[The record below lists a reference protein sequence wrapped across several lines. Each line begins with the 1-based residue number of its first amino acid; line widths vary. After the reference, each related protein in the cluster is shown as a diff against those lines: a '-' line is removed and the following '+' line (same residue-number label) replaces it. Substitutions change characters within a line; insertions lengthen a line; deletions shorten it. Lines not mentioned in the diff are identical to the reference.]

1 MGSLG
6 THIYQTARSVARRV
20 DGLRY
25 WSTLHPRSPTRLLG
39 LTYASERM
47 GDGAGAQLFRSYGIY
62 ALSRLLGIPY
72 IHTPLQWLNYQGI
85 VAFQKNE
92 ADPELIKRYN
102 DLFSIPSDMA
112 SPENVSTHVIDTVDL
127 GALSRLK
134 TQAVRSGEFQLAR
147 IVSPFRITDTYPDCY
162 ESLKRIS
169 PFPFQPSKSVRIA
182 VHVRWGDLLFRES
195 QRLLGIDYYLNVIR
209 RLEGILD
216 ELKLDRQYEL
226 YTELPTKSQPQG
238 LGGES
243 VHDTKSNG
251 LDSDAEAR
259 MIAQFDAVPN
269 LVKYINTDPI
279 EAIQRMATAH
289 VVIMSHSAFSY
300 LPSLLNVRGVVIYH
314 RFWHMPLRDWV
325 IASDGGRFSKRSLV
339 RRLQAATID

>member
-6 THIYQTARSVARRV
+6 THFYQSVRSVARRV

-62 ALSRLLGIPY
+62 ALSRLLGISY
-72 IHTPLQWLNYQGI
+72 IHTPLQRLNYQGI
-85 VAFQKNE
+85 VAFQNNE
-92 ADPELIKRYN
+92 TDPGLINRYN

-112 SPENVSTHVIDTVDL
+112 VPENVSTHVIDTVDL
-127 GALSRLK
+127 GDLSRLK

-147 IVSPFRITDTYPDCY
+147 IVSPFRITDTYPECY

-169 PFPFQPSKSVRIA
+169 PFPFQPSRPMRIA
-182 VHVRWGDLLFRES
+182 VHVRRGDLLFRES

-209 RLEGILD
+209 RLEVILD

-226 YTELPTKSQPQG
+226 YTELPTKSPPQG
-238 LGGES
+238 LDGES
-243 VHDTKSNG
+243 SRDPALNG
-251 LDSDAEAR
+251 LDSNAEAR

-279 EAIQRMATAH
+279 EAIERMATAS

-300 LPSLLNVRGVVIYH
+300 LPSLLNVRGVIIYH
-314 RFWHMPLRDWV
+314 RFWHMPLRNWV
-325 IASDGGRFSKRSLV
+325 IASDGGRFSKRKLV
-339 RRLQAATID
+339 RRIQAAASD

>member
-1 MGSLG
+1 MGSL
-6 THIYQTARSVARRV
+6 TTQIYQTARFVARRV
-20 DGLRY
+20 GGLRY
-25 WSTLHPRSPTRLLG
+25 RPLLHPRSPTRLLG
-39 LTYASERM
+39 LTYASDRA
-47 GDGAGAQLFRSYGIY
+47 GDGAGAQLLRSYAIY
-62 ALSRLLGIPY
+62 ALSRLLRFPY
-72 IHTPLQWLNYQGI
+72 IHTPMAGLNYQGI

-92 ADPELIKRYN
+92 TDPELIKRYN
-102 DLFSIPSDMA
+102 DLFTIPSDMA
-112 SPENVSTHVIDTVDL
+112 VPENVSNHVIHTVDL
-127 GALSRLK
+127 GDLSRLK

-147 IVSPFRITDTYPDCY
+147 IVSPFLITDTYPDCY
-162 ESLKRIS
+162 ESLKSIS
-169 PFPFQPSKSVRIA
+169 PFPFLPSQPVRIA
-182 VHVRWGDLLFRES
+182 VHVRRGDLLFRES

-226 YTELPTKSQPQG
+226 YTELPTKCQPQG

-243 VHDTKSNG
+243 VHDSKLNG

-300 LPSLLNVRGVVIYH
+300 LPSLLNVRGVIIYH
-314 RFWHMPLRDWV
+314 RFWHMPLRNWV

-339 RRLQAATID
+339 RRLQAATIC